1 VKSAQKLLAVS
12 TTARRWKPSFI
23 VAIGLLAC
31 GISRAEDFSNMVWM
45 RTDEQR
51 ITGNAKLEQQDR
63 DDRAACLKAV
73 SPTGSAADMFKG
85 CMAAKGYVMT
95 TRTEAEA
102 RLAAHEAARSANRKG
117 TKSGWRVT
125 NSGQA
130 GGEKNDR
137 NVTNRHLLGL
147 TEKDRRTFFSAF
159 LGLSGESCP
168 EVVRTFYKG
177 SAKPSWNAIWN
188 VECKGALSYSILVMS
203 DEKGSSKV
211 MTCGELRAVGGG
223 ECFVRND

>member
-1 VKSAQKLLAVS
+1 MKSRPKIPALS
-12 TTARRWKPSFI
+12 TTPRQWKLGYI

-31 GISRAEDFSNMVWM
+31 GPSLAEDFSNMVWM

-73 SPTGSAADMFKG
+73 TPTESADMFKG

-95 TRTEAEA
+95 TRPEAEA
-102 RLAAHEAARSANRKG
+102 RLIAAEAIR
-117 TKSGWRVT
+117 
-125 NSGQA
+125 
-130 GGEKNDR
+130 
-137 NVTNRHLLGL
+137 
-147 TEKDRRTFFSAF
+147 
-159 LGLSGESCP
+159 SGEACP
-168 EVVRTFYKG
+168 EAVRTFYQG
-177 SAKPSWNAIWN
+177 SAKPSWNAIWS
-188 VECKGALSYSILVMS
+188 VECKGGPSYSILIMS

-211 MTCGELRAVGGG
+211 MTCGELRAVGGD